1 MHRIENVK
9 LQNTVE
15 EIQEYSTK
23 KKNWKKSLGKNEKG
37 LLSTTGTPFNLE
49 LDRS

>member
-23 KKNWKKSLGKNEKG
+23 KIGKVIRKE
-37 LLSTTGTPFNLE
+37 
-49 LDRS
+49 

>member
-1 MHRIENVK
+1 MDRTENVK

-23 KKNWKKSLGKNEKG
+23 KIGKFITIEWNG
-37 LLSTTGTPFNLE
+37 TVFTTGTLFNV
-49 LDRS
+49 DKS